1 MSHQM
6 TEAEM
11 KIFDTPQTS
20 ASRYPWDEWTSGKG
34 FIIEKGK
41 DFNGKPESMRYV
53 LRAQATKRN
62 LSVDI
67 RTLDDGKIAF
77 RFTKPSRE
85 DRREARQVITRITRN
100 PGHPSW

>member
-34 FIIEKGK
+34 FMIEKGK

-53 LRAQATKRN
+53 LRAQATKRG
-62 LSVDI
+62 LTVDI
-67 RTLDDGKIAF
+67 RTMDDGKIAF
-77 RFTKPSRE
+77 RFTKAEPTE
-85 DRREARQVITRITRN
+85 PEQATKTTK
-100 PGHPSW
+100 

>member
-6 TEAEM
+6 TEDEL
-11 KIFDTPQTS
+11 KIFDAPQTS

-41 DFNGKPESMRYV
+41 DFPGQVASMKYV

-62 LSVDI
+62 LSVDV
-67 RTLDDGKIAF
+67 RNLDDGKIAF
-77 RFTKPSRE
+77 RFTKAEPTEPEQATKS
-85 DRREARQVITRITRN
+85 TK
-100 PGHPSW
+100 